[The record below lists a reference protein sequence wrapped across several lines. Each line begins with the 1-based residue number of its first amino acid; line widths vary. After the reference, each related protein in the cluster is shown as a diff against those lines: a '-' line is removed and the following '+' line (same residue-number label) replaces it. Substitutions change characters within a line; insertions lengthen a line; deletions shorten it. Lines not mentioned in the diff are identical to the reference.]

1 MIQGSQCVFI
11 LIMYIL
17 LFYICIPNIY
27 IHHHTFMTQTDLIK
41 GFVRL
46 HPISRNMH
54 HSPTHKKYT
63 FYTCYFLSKSHMK
76 TLIYREFSSPCEAM
90 KNCGLYSWKKL
101 ITVSTKIPNTSRKCS
116 KDDSILNYMHATC
129 IFLSLHW
136 INSRELLNLK
146 SKILPI
152 VSTSITLQHTA

>member
-1 MIQGSQCVFI
+1 MTTRPVPTLRKFKFI
-11 LIMYIL
+11 SNNQ
-17 LFYICIPNIY
+17 FYIMVHFARGMKQTTIINSNDSRQSVCFYNYVYSTFLHIYTHIY
-27 IHHHTFMTQTDLIK
+27 IYITHHTFMTQTDLIK

-90 KNCGLYSWKKL
+90 KNCGLYS
-101 ITVSTKIPNTSRKCS
+101 
-116 KDDSILNYMHATC
+116 
-129 IFLSLHW
+129 
-136 INSRELLNLK
+136 
-146 SKILPI
+146 
-152 VSTSITLQHTA
+152 

>member
-11 LIMYIL
+11 IMYIL
-17 LFYICIPNIY
+17 LFYIYIPIY
-27 IHHHTFMTQTDLIK
+27 IYITHHTFMTQTDLIK

-54 HSPTHKKYT
+54 HSPTHKNYT

-101 ITVSTKIPNTSRKCS
+101 ITVSTKIPITSRKCS

>member
-46 HPISRNMH
+46 HPISRNTP
-54 HSPTHKKYT
+54 SI
-63 FYTCYFLSKSHMK
+63 LKSHMK

-129 IFLSLHW
+129 IFSWQLYM
-136 INSRELLNLK
+136 
-146 SKILPI
+146 SKRMFLY
-152 VSTSITLQHTA
+152 VSDTI

>member
-11 LIMYIL
+11 LITYIL
-17 LFYICIPNIY
+17 LFYICIPDIY
-27 IHHHTFMTQTDLIK
+27 IPHHTFMTQTDLIK

-54 HSPTHKKYT
+54 HSPTHKNYT

-76 TLIYREFSSPCEAM
+76 SLIYMEFSSPCEAM

-129 IFLSLHW
+129 IFSWQLYM
-136 INSRELLNLK
+136 
-146 SKILPI
+146 SKRMFLY
-152 VSTSITLQHTA
+152 VSDTI